1 MNCSTTTAIYI
12 ITFMTATIEPYNPEW
27 KTEFENIKQ
36 IIESEFKDSGID
48 INLQHVGSTAIS
60 GLVAKPILDLDII
73 INDKSY
79 FTKISSLLEKMGY
92 KNKGDQGIPDRLAFR
107 RTTETTPYN
116 SSNNKKKHPH
126 HLYVCFSESLAVK
139 NHLLFRDALLSNKEL
154 AERYSQLKLS
164 LTDNQPISREDYTKR
179 KTEFIISVLATS
191 GLGETELKQIRDA
204 NT

>member
-48 INLQHVGSTAIS
+48 INIQHVGSTAIP

-73 INDKSY
+73 IPDKSH
-79 FTKISSLLEKMGY
+79 FNKISSKLEKLGY
-92 KNKGDQGIPDRLAFR
+92 KNKGEQGIPDRIAFR
-107 RTTETTPYN
+107 QTTEATPFLL
-116 SSNNKKKHPH
+116 SNNKKKYPH
-126 HLYVCFSESLAVK
+126 HLYVCLTESLAVK

-154 AERYSQLKLS
+154 SERYSQLKLA
-164 LTDNQPISREDYTKR
+164 LIGNQPISREEYTKR
-179 KTEFIISVLATS
+179 KTEFIISVLAAS

-204 NT
+204 NR